1 MAGGN
6 LGDLW
11 FQLGVKDNTSK
22 SMNAILKSVQG
33 LDGMINKLNKRI
45 LDSDS
50 KGKGALKSGLSNALD
65 YLNLL
70 QKIGYKLKD
79 LESLK
84 SINSGI
90 DTRRIDEAKKSLREF
105 RDELIAL
112 QSGKTA
118 GGVDSAFMTAYSKKY
133 RNILTDIKEIERAFN
148 KENTLS
154 VSKNNAARLNR
165 ELENTKN
172 KLAEIYNLQSK
183 GFRSGVTTTPL
194 LSGANSLR
202 GVKKRMETMLGD
214 DKLLA
219 NESKVRSLLSDIAYA
234 YTKAVG
240 KVREYKAAVEE
251 SSSVS
256 SALGQQKIALSQ
268 IESILSNIDR
278 LKGKSLEVGTDTR
291 RLSAVRSEIERI
303 KASIEGFT
311 GKQLLNK
318 GFGESLNELKV
329 WRNKVNDI
337 LKDQSAANQ
346 RAKTIA
352 SDDARKLEST
362 ESRLRSLLEL
372 VSDVNKRI
380 RGLNESIK
388 QGGVVGADTS
398 KAERAMSRLIEM
410 RDKFNNADAG
420 NKKQVADLV
429 SEYKILKNEISN
441 AKSTQDKLNTSIER
455 INKNSSNR
463 LSAELE
469 IARQRIQS
477 VTKALNNLQE
487 KRFTSKML
495 GLDVSDAN
503 AKIES
508 LKRQL
513 RELEHIKEMLSSGN
527 VYGIGRIGSI
537 GNGREVQ
544 AANNIASTYE
554 KANREVQRGIELEQ
568 KRQQEIAKTAA
579 KVQSDLVRGFEAA
592 NRHASGLNSTVQDLK
607 SLFLQGGLVFGAQQ
621 FAMSIVTTG
630 GEMEKQHIALQSILG
645 DLQNANTMFAQTK
658 ELALNSPF
666 TFSELNRDVK
676 QLAAYGVEY
685 ENLYDTTKRLA
696 DMASGLG
703 VGFDRIALAFGQ
715 VQARGWLDGKEL
727 RQISYAGIP
736 LLGKLS
742 EMYSKREGRTV
753 TTSEIKKMISARE
766 VGFEDVKQ
774 VFWDMTNEGGQF
786 YNMQLTLSETLLG
799 RYNKLKDAW
808 EIMLSD
814 FASGNSLVGKFFK
827 TVIEGVTTLVQSMHT
842 LSLPIGT
849 IFAGYAL
856 KKAFA
861 GNVASGF
868 LSNKAN
874 LASNIQNK
882 VLQGEKLTQIEQRIL
897 VTKNQITGADLRAL
911 ANARALTME
920 KLNQLRLS
928 GKITAEQYNIY
939 RGIVL
944 RQTGEK
950 TVRMQM
956 MRTLVTM
963 RSMTMA
969 SVKSSFAS
977 SMKGLWSGFTTS
989 ALASFRIIGTGIKA
1003 LGATIW
1009 SAIGGL
1015 PGLVMTGLTFG
1026 IMYAVSEYQE
1036 LSRRIEQTQDELADK
1051 LKQIREFLSENSEAY
1066 SNAIS
1071 NGTQKEIDGL
1081 IETYKEKLKELAP
1094 YNYLNILMGSEERKD
1109 HKERLKY
1116 LDEEIKKL
1124 KEAQDVAK
1132 IQLNKRKTYSSLEDR
1147 IETFSNFYKV
1157 EDEGAYEKIKNGS
1170 DKKTARW
1177 DLASSIANQNTYNS
1191 ITKSLKEDIM
1201 KSFGDISKSEEA
1213 RLAAIQAMNSI
1224 FSTMG
1229 ISDDHANKIRASVLQ
1244 AFGIGGDDPWLKS
1257 EVSSKMRSMID
1268 EAFPEI
1274 GAKIRAS
1281 IPLNDAEKAKVKEL
1295 MDGAKQDLIYEYPT
1309 LESTLQNLL
1318 ASSRFEAVISLVF
1331 ATSEKFNDMTSE
1343 LIGRIPG
1350 NLNGPMMQDTYAK
1363 YRNFSIKWGKDNSWY
1378 IGRNI
1383 AKSDIDAA
1391 YNEYKSAIKSKSKDV
1406 NSKRDAWILVRDAAR
1421 NLLHYDYTGEDKK
1434 SNKLGRNGGHKE
1446 DEQLKRL
1453 KERISLYKKMY
1464 EEINKFKSLYG
1475 TGALAKLKQDGEF
1488 SSIFDNQK
1496 LFPISDY
1503 ENYEKSINELL
1514 KTIPANTKDRQAFV
1528 DDEHAGIQSKNRA
1541 LEQEA
1546 IRDGNKELSDRLNL
1560 LVEEYETYKKLYEVT
1575 GDKNGSMAVAFGGIV
1590 QYDSVK
1596 DALKAELEKT
1606 LPKANEVSGNKYT
1619 SEQVLGMS
1627 ETDFKKAY
1635 GEDSKGI
1642 SVIYNL
1648 YRQQSQKVKQ
1658 ETIDLLTNI
1667 IEKNATIAQQIEDEN
1682 RSYERQKQLIAE
1694 SNATPEVKERAKEG
1708 LKKTHNEN
1716 VAKLQ
1721 FEQFKQESD
1730 WVTIFDDLDGVST
1743 STIDTMITKIDEF
1756 SRTTGLSVESIKQL
1770 RDALEKLKAEQIE
1783 RNPLPF
1789 IFGGVRRGNAIGDY
1803 LAGKS
1808 GPQYM
1813 FGNGYV
1819 LTKEQ
1824 SKKMGLES
1832 GVSYTKDQLE
1842 TEQKKAYT
1850 DSSKAVSELANK
1862 MKALGTILDPV
1873 INLFKAMGEEDSI
1886 LGQITGAASGAFSS
1900 AASTAGAFDTLGKM
1914 KGFEF
1919 LQNAGPY
1926 AAAAS
1931 AALSIGSSL
1940 IKAFGAD
1947 YSEYNKAKAQYE
1959 NLASIWDSLISK
1971 KSEYMNIHWGTEA
1984 REASKEAQE
1993 MLKAEIEQ
2001 TRIIAQ
2007 KRLVSGT
2014 SAGSHSIGYRMWKG
2028 SYDYEGKNWRDV
2040 AGQISSKYGVQFNGM
2055 EDLLNMDADTLSK
2068 IKKEHIGL
2076 WSSMDSDFRNY
2087 LEKLIEYGEKADDM
2101 IEALT
2106 EKLTGN
2112 KFSDL
2117 VSSWGDAMSTM
2128 ANSSDNLVDHFEENL
2143 KKTILSSM
2151 IENIYGDKIKALIE
2165 KTKKYA
2171 ENGDKITDGN
2181 GSTVSEYTASEYADI
2196 KGSTDGLAKQIEATR
2211 EYLRKTYGWSDNSS
2225 SSSRNSVKSITEET
2239 GDLIASYLN
2248 SIRLD
2253 ASVLRDISNKYY
2265 SEMSEIAKSQ
2275 LTQLNMIAQYTQ
2287 RNAEAAEKIET
2298 TVYELNSNFN
2308 RVISGTKQVH
2318 VK

>member
-11 FQLGVKDNTSK
+11 FQLGVRDNTSK
-22 SMNAILKSVQG
+22 QLNAILKSVQN
-33 LDGMINKLNKRI
+33 LDGMINKLNKLI
-45 LDSDS
+45 VDSDT
-50 KGKGALKSGLSNALD
+50 KGKGAMKSGLSNALD

-79 LESLK
+79 LENLK
-84 SINSGI
+84 SINNGI
-90 DTRRIDEAKKSLREF
+90 DTRRIDDAKKSLREF

-133 RNILTDIKEIERAFN
+133 RNILTDIKEIEKAFN

-172 KLAEIYNLQSK
+172 KLAEIYNLQAK

-194 LSGANSLR
+194 LSGANTLR
-202 GVKKRMETMLGD
+202 GVKRRMETMLGD

-219 NESKVRSLLSDIAYA
+219 NESKVRALLSDIAYA
-234 YTKAVG
+234 YTKATG
-240 KVREYKAAVEE
+240 KVREYKMAAGET
-251 SSSVS
+251 SSISR
-256 SALGQQKIALSQ
+256 ALGQQKVALSQ

-278 LKGKSLEVGTDTR
+278 LRGKSLEVGTDTT

-303 KASIEGFT
+303 KASIEGLT

-318 GFGESLNELKV
+318 GFGESLNELAV
-329 WRNKVNDI
+329 WRNKVNNV
-337 LKDQSAANQ
+337 LKTQSEANQ
-346 RAKTIA
+346 RAKTTA
-352 SDDARKLEST
+352 SNEARNLEST

-372 VSDVNKRI
+372 ISDVNKRI
-380 RGLNESIK
+380 HGLNESIK
-388 QGGVVGADTS
+388 QGGVVGANTS
-398 KAERAMSRLIEM
+398 NAERAMSRLIEM

-441 AKSTQDKLNTSIER
+441 AKSAQDKLNTSIER
-455 INKNSSNR
+455 TNKNNSNR

-487 KRFTSKML
+487 KRFASKML

-527 VYGIGRIGSI
+527 VSGIGRIGNI

-544 AANNIASTYE
+544 AANNLASTYE

-827 TVIEGVTTLVQSMHT
+827 TVIEGVTTLVQSLHT

-897 VTKNQITGADLRAL
+897 ATKNQITGADLRAL

-939 RGIVL
+939 RGILL

-956 MRTLVTM
+956 LRTFATI
-963 RSMTMA
+963 RSMSMA
-969 SVKSSFAS
+969 SVFSSFTS
-977 SMKGLWSGFTTS
+977 SVKGLWSGFTTS

-1026 IMYAVSEYQE
+1026 IMYAVSEYQD

-1051 LKQIREFLSENSEAY
+1051 LKQIRDFLNENSEAY

-1147 IETFSNFYKV
+1147 VETFSNFYKV
-1157 EDEGAYEKIKNGS
+1157 EDEGAYEKIKNGA

-1177 DLASSIANQNTYNS
+1177 EDLASSVANQNTYNS

-1229 ISDDHANKIRASVLQ
+1229 VSDDHANKIRASVLQ
-1244 AFGIGGDDPWLKS
+1244 AFGIGDDDPWLKS

-1331 ATSEKFNDMTSE
+1331 ATSKKFNDVTSE
-1343 LIGRIPG
+1343 LIGRIPSVIDPKSSIG
-1350 NLNGPMMQDTYAK
+1350 AK
-1363 YRNFSIKWGKDNSWY
+1363 YRQRSEEYGKDNDWY
-1378 IGRNI
+1378 KANNLADQR
-1383 AKSDIDAA
+1383 ID
-1391 YNEYKSAIKSKSKDV
+1391 D
-1406 NSKRDAWILVRDAAR
+1406 AR
-1421 NLLHYDYTGEDKK
+1421 NAWRGAVKSHAPNVKDIYQNYLDEMTIASTLLYNNYKGADKK
-1434 SNKLGRNGGHKE
+1434 SNKPGKNGGNKE
-1446 DEQLKRL
+1446 DKQLKRL

-1658 ETIDLLTNI
+1658 ETLDLLTNI

-1708 LKKTHNEN
+1708 LKKTHNETLS
-1716 VAKLQ
+1716 KLQ
-1721 FEQFKQESD
+1721 FDQFKQESD
-1730 WVTIFDDLDGVST
+1730 WVTIFDDLDRVS
-1743 STIDTMITKIDEF
+1743 SATINTMIDNIDEF
-1756 SRTTGLSVESIKQL
+1756 SRTTGLSVEVVKQL
-1770 RDALEKLKAEQIE
+1770 RDALGKLNKENIE
-1783 RNPLPF
+1783 RNPLPY
-1789 IFGGVRRGNAIGDY
+1789 IFGAVKDGNAIGNY
-1803 LAGKS
+1803 LKGKL
-1808 GPQYM
+1808 GAQYM
-1813 FGNGYV
+1813 NGKKYV
-1819 LTKEQ
+1819 PTAEQ
-1824 SKKMGLES
+1824 AKNMGIKFSKDG
-1832 GVSYTKDQLE
+1832 YTKDELGDM
-1842 TEQKKAYT
+1842 QKGKYT

-1862 MKALGTILDPV
+1862 MQALGTVLDPV

-1886 LGQITGAASGAFSS
+1886 LGQIAGGASNAFSAAANVSGGLSALGLESLGPYGAA
-1900 AASTAGAFDTLGKM
+1900 AG
-1914 KGFEF
+1914 
-1919 LQNAGPY
+1919 
-1926 AAAAS
+1926 
-1931 AALSIGSSL
+1931 AALSIAGSVISG
-1940 IKAFGAD
+1940 FGAD

-1984 REASKEAQE
+1984 REASNEAQE

-2001 TRIIAQ
+2001 TKIIAI
-2007 KRLVSGT
+2007 KRLNAGA
-2014 SAGSHSIGYRMWKG
+2014 SAGSHSIKRRMWDG
-2028 SYDYEGKNWRDV
+2028 SYNYNGRTWSGV

-2076 WSSMDSDFRNY
+2076 WSSMDSDFRDY
-2087 LEKLIEYGEKADDM
+2087 LEKLIEYGEQADDM

-2143 KKTILSSM
+2143 KKTILNSM

-2196 KGSTDGLAKQIEATR
+2196 KGSTDDLAKQIEATR

-2253 ASVLRDISNKYY
+2253 VSVLRDISNKYY
-2265 SEMSEIAKSQ
+2265 SGMSEIAKSQ

-2308 RVISGTKQVH
+2308 RVINGSKQVH

>member
-6 LGDLW
+6 LGELW

-33 LDGMINKLNKRI
+33 LDGMINKLNKMI

-234 YTKAVG
+234 YTKAAG
-240 KVREYKAAVEE
+240 NVREYKAAVEE

-268 IESILSNIDR
+268 IESILSNIER
-278 LKGKSLEVGTDTR
+278 LKGKSLEVGTDTT

-868 LSNKAN
+868 LSNKAK
-874 LASNIQNK
+874 LASDIQNK
-882 VLQGEKLTQIEQRIL
+882 VLLGEKITQIEQRIL

-928 GKITAEQYNIY
+928 GKITAEQYKTY

-950 TVRMQM
+950 TLRMEM
-956 MRTLVTM
+956 MRILVTM

-977 SMKGLWSGFTTS
+977 SMKGLWSGFTTL
-989 ALASFRIIGTGIKA
+989 ALSSFRIIGTGIKE

-1015 PGLVMTGLTFG
+1015 PGLVMKGLTFG

-1157 EDEGAYEKIKNGS
+1157 EDEGAYEKIKNGA

-1177 DLASSIANQNTYNS
+1177 GLASSIANQNTYNS

-1201 KSFGDISKSEEA
+1201 KSFGDISKSEET

-1229 ISDDHANKIRASVLQ
+1229 VSDEHANKIRASVLQ
-1244 AFGIGGDDPWLKS
+1244 AFGIGDEDPWLKS

-1343 LIGRIPG
+1343 LVGRIPG
-1350 NLNGPMMQDTYAK
+1350 NLNGPMMKDIYAK
-1363 YRNFSIKWGKDNSWY
+1363 YRNFAKKWGKDNNWY
-1378 IGRNI
+1378 TGRNI
-1383 AKSDIDAA
+1383 AKSDIDDA

-1406 NSKRDAWILVRDAAR
+1406 KSKRDAWILVRDAAR
-1421 NLLHYDYTGEDKK
+1421 NLLYLDYTGEDKK
-1434 SNKLGRNGGHKE
+1434 SNKPGRNGGNKE

-1464 EEINKFKSLYG
+1464 EEIKKFKSIYG

-1546 IRDGNKELSDRLNL
+1546 IREGNKELSDRLNL

-1606 LPKANEVSGNKYT
+1606 LQKANEVSGNKYT

-1627 ETDFKKAY
+1627 ETEFKKAY

-1682 RSYERQKQLIAE
+1682 RSYERQKQLIEE
-1694 SNATPEVKERAKEG
+1694 SNATQEVKERAKDG

-1743 STIDTMITKIDEF
+1743 STIDNMITKIDEF

-1832 GVSYTKDQLE
+1832 GVSYTKEQLE
-1842 TEQKKAYT
+1842 TEQKKAYKQ
-1850 DSSKAVSELANK
+1850 SSDAIDKTAKK
-1862 MKALGTILDPV
+1862 MQALSNVLDPV
-1873 INLFKAMGEEDSI
+1873 VNLFKAIGEEDSI
-1886 LGQITGAASGAFSS
+1886 LGQITGGASNAFSAAANVSGGLS
-1900 AASTAGAFDTLGKM
+1900 ALGL
-1914 KGFEF
+1914 ES
-1919 LQNAGPY
+1919 LGPY
-1926 AAAAS
+1926 GAAAG
-1931 AALSIGSSL
+1931 AALSIAGSVISG
-1940 IKAFGAD
+1940 FGAD

-1971 KSEYMNIHWGTEA
+1971 KTEYMNIHWGTEA
-1984 REASKEAQE
+1984 TEASKEAQK

-2007 KRLVSGT
+2007 KRLASGT

-2028 SYDYEGKNWRDV
+2028 SYGYEGKNWRDV

-2076 WSSMDSDFRNY
+2076 WSSMDSDFRDY

-2101 IEALT
+2101 IESLT

-2128 ANSSDNLVDHFEENL
+2128 ANSSDNLVDHFGENL
-2143 KKTILSSM
+2143 KKTILNSM
-2151 IENIYGDKIKALIE
+2151 IENIYGDKIKALLK
-2165 KTKKYA
+2165 KTQSYA
-2171 ENGDKITDGN
+2171 ENNDKIKDSNGN
-2181 GSTVSEYTASEYADI
+2181 VISEYTASEYADI
-2196 KGSTDGLAKQIEATR
+2196 KGSTDDLAKQIEATR
-2211 EYLRKTYGWSDNSS
+2211 EYLRKTYGWSDSSS

-2253 ASVLRDISNKYY
+2253 VSVLRDISNKYY
-2265 SEMSEIAKSQ
+2265 SGMSEIAKSQ

-2298 TVYELNSNFN
+2298 TVYEMNSNFN

>member
-11 FQLGVKDNTSK
+11 FQLGVRDNTSK
-22 SMNAILKSVQG
+22 QLNAILKSVQN
-33 LDGMINKLNKRI
+33 LDGMINKLNKLI
-45 LDSDS
+45 VDSDT
-50 KGKGALKSGLSNALD
+50 KGKGAMKSGLSNALD

-79 LESLK
+79 LENLK
-84 SINSGI
+84 SINNGI
-90 DTRRIDEAKKSLREF
+90 DTRRIDDAKKSLREF

-133 RNILTDIKEIERAFN
+133 RNILTDIKEIEKAFN

-172 KLAEIYNLQSK
+172 KLAEIYNLQAK

-194 LSGANSLR
+194 LSGANTLR
-202 GVKKRMETMLGD
+202 GVKRRMETMLGD

-219 NESKVRSLLSDIAYA
+219 NESKVRALLSDIAYA
-234 YTKAVG
+234 YTKATG
-240 KVREYKAAVEE
+240 KVREYKMAAGET
-251 SSSVS
+251 SSISR
-256 SALGQQKIALSQ
+256 ALGQQKVALSQ

-278 LKGKSLEVGTDTR
+278 LRGKSLEVGTDTT

-318 GFGESLNELKV
+318 GFGESLNELAV
-329 WRNKVNDI
+329 WRNKVNNV
-337 LKDQSAANQ
+337 LKTQSEANQ
-346 RAKTIA
+346 RAKTTA
-352 SDDARKLEST
+352 SNEARNLEST

-372 VSDVNKRI
+372 ISDVNKRI
-380 RGLNESIK
+380 HGLNESIK

-441 AKSTQDKLNTSIER
+441 AKSAQDKLNTSIER
-455 INKNSSNR
+455 TNKNNSNR

-487 KRFTSKML
+487 KRFASKML

-527 VYGIGRIGSI
+527 VSGIGRIGSI

-544 AANNIASTYE
+544 AANNLASTYE

-1026 IMYAVSEYQE
+1026 IMYAVSEYQD

-1051 LKQIREFLSENSEAY
+1051 LKQIREFLNENSEAY

-1157 EDEGAYEKIKNGS
+1157 EDEGAYEKIKNGA

-1229 ISDDHANKIRASVLQ
+1229 VSDDHANKIRASVLQ

-1331 ATSEKFNDMTSE
+1331 ATSKKFNDMTSE
-1343 LIGRIPG
+1343 LIGRIPSMIDPKSSIG
-1350 NLNGPMMQDTYAK
+1350 AK
-1363 YRNFSIKWGKDNSWY
+1363 YRQRAEEYGKDNDWY
-1378 IGRNI
+1378 KANNLADQR
-1383 AKSDIDAA
+1383 ID
-1391 YNEYKSAIKSKSKDV
+1391 D
-1406 NSKRDAWILVRDAAR
+1406 AR
-1421 NLLHYDYTGEDKK
+1421 NAWRGAVKSHAPNVKDIYQNYLDEMTIASTLLYNNYKGADKK
-1434 SNKLGRNGGHKE
+1434 SNKPGKNGGHKE

-1596 DALKAELEKT
+1596 DALKAELEKI
-1606 LPKANEVSGNKYT
+1606 LPQANEVSGNKYT

-1743 STIDTMITKIDEF
+1743 STIDNMITKIDEF

-1770 RDALEKLKAEQIE
+1770 RDTLEKLKAEQIE

-1808 GPQYM
+1808 GPQYRN
-1813 FGNGYV
+1813 GNKYV
-1819 LTKEQ
+1819 LTEEQ
-1824 SKKMGLES
+1824 SKKMGLKS
-1832 GVSYTKDQLE
+1832 GGSYTKDQLD

-1931 AALSIGSSL
+1931 AALSIAGSVISG
-1940 IKAFGAD
+1940 FGAD

-1959 NLASIWDSLISK
+1959 NLVSIWDSLISK

-2028 SYDYEGKNWRDV
+2028 SYDYKGKNWRDV

-2076 WSSMDSDFRNY
+2076 WSSMDSDFRDY

-2143 KKTILSSM
+2143 KKTILNSM

-2181 GSTVSEYTASEYADI
+2181 GSTFSEYTASEYADI
-2196 KGSTDGLAKQIEATR
+2196 KGSTDDLAKQIEATR

-2253 ASVLRDISNKYY
+2253 VSVLRDISDKYY
-2265 SEMSEIAKSQ
+2265 SGMSEIAKSQ

-2308 RVISGTKQVH
+2308 RVINGTKQVH
-2318 VK
+2318 VE

>member
-11 FQLGVKDNTSK
+11 FQLGVRDNTSK
-22 SMNAILKSVQG
+22 QLNAILKSVQN
-33 LDGMINKLNKRI
+33 LDGMINKLNKLI
-45 LDSDS
+45 VDSDT
-50 KGKGALKSGLSNALD
+50 KGKGAMKSGLSNALD

-79 LESLK
+79 LENLK
-84 SINSGI
+84 SINNGI
-90 DTRRIDEAKKSLREF
+90 DTRRIDDAKKSLREF

-133 RNILTDIKEIERAFN
+133 RNILTDIKEIEKAFN

-172 KLAEIYNLQSK
+172 KLAEIYNLQAK

-194 LSGANSLR
+194 LSGANTLR
-202 GVKKRMETMLGD
+202 GVKRRMETVLGD

-219 NESKVRSLLSDIAYA
+219 NESKVRALLSDIAYA
-234 YTKAVG
+234 YTKATG
-240 KVREYKAAVEE
+240 KVREYKMAAGET
-251 SSSVS
+251 SSISR
-256 SALGQQKIALSQ
+256 ALGQQKVALSQ

-278 LKGKSLEVGTDTR
+278 LRGKSLEVGTDTT

-318 GFGESLNELKV
+318 GFGESLNELAV
-329 WRNKVNDI
+329 WRNKVNNV
-337 LKDQSAANQ
+337 LKTQSEANQ
-346 RAKTIA
+346 RAKTTA
-352 SDDARKLEST
+352 SNEARNLEST

-372 VSDVNKRI
+372 ISDVNKRI
-380 RGLNESIK
+380 HGLNESIK
-388 QGGVVGADTS
+388 QGGVVGANTS
-398 KAERAMSRLIEM
+398 NAERAMSRLIEM

-441 AKSTQDKLNTSIER
+441 AKSAQDKLNTSIER
-455 INKNSSNR
+455 TNKNNSNR

-508 LKRQL
+508 LKRRL

-527 VYGIGRIGSI
+527 VSGIGRIGSI

-544 AANNIASTYE
+544 AANNIASIYE

-827 TVIEGVTTLVQSMHT
+827 TVIEGVTTLVQSLHT

-956 MRTLVTM
+956 LRTFATI
-963 RSMTMA
+963 RSMSLA
-969 SVKSSFAS
+969 SVFSSFTS
-977 SMKGLWSGFTTS
+977 SVKGLWSGFTTS

-1026 IMYAVSEYQE
+1026 IMYAVSEYQD

-1051 LKQIREFLSENSEAY
+1051 LKQIRDFLNENSEAY

-1147 IETFSNFYKV
+1147 VETFSNFYKV
-1157 EDEGAYEKIKNGS
+1157 EDEGAYEKIKNGA

-1177 DLASSIANQNTYNS
+1177 DLASSVANQNTYNS

-1229 ISDDHANKIRASVLQ
+1229 VSDDHANKIRASVLQ
-1244 AFGIGGDDPWLKS
+1244 AFGIGDDDPWLKS

-1318 ASSRFEAVISLVF
+1318 TSSRFEAVIGLVF

-1343 LIGRIPG
+1343 LVGRIPG
-1350 NLNGPMMQDTYAK
+1350 NLNGPMMQDTSAK
-1363 YRNFSIKWGKDNSWY
+1363 YRNFAKKWGKDNSWY
-1378 IGRNI
+1378 TGRNI

-1421 NLLHYDYTGEDKK
+1421 NLLYYDYTGEDKK

-1503 ENYEKSINELL
+1503 EDYEKSINELL

-1658 ETIDLLTNI
+1658 ETLDLLTNI

-1708 LKKTHNEN
+1708 LKKTHNETLS
-1716 VAKLQ
+1716 KLQ

-1743 STIDTMITKIDEF
+1743 STIDNMITKIDEF

-1770 RDALEKLKAEQIE
+1770 RDALEKLKAEQIN
-1783 RNPLPF
+1783 RNPIPF
-1789 IFGGVRRGNAIGDY
+1789 IFGGVHRGNAIGNF

-1808 GPQYM
+1808 GPQYR
-1813 FGNGYV
+1813 FGNKYV
-1819 LTKEQ
+1819 LTEEQ
-1824 SKKMGLES
+1824 SKKMGLKS
-1832 GVSYTKDQLE
+1832 GGSYTKNQLE
-1842 TEQKKAYT
+1842 TEQKKAYKQ
-1850 DSSKAVSELANK
+1850 SSDAIDKTAQK
-1862 MKALGTILDPV
+1862 MQALSSVLDPV
-1873 INLFKAMGEEDSI
+1873 VNLFKAMGEEDSI
-1886 LGQITGAASGAFSS
+1886 LGQIAGGASNAFSAAANVSGGLSALGLESLGPYGAA
-1900 AASTAGAFDTLGKM
+1900 AG
-1914 KGFEF
+1914 
-1919 LQNAGPY
+1919 
-1926 AAAAS
+1926 
-1931 AALSIGSSL
+1931 AALSIAGSVISG
-1940 IKAFGAD
+1940 FGAD

-2001 TRIIAQ
+2001 TKIIAI
-2007 KRLVSGT
+2007 KRLNAGA
-2014 SAGSHSIGYRMWKG
+2014 SAGSHSIKRRMWDG
-2028 SYDYEGKNWRDV
+2028 SYNYNGRTWSGV

-2076 WSSMDSDFRNY
+2076 WSSMDSDFRDY
-2087 LEKLIEYGEKADDM
+2087 LEKLIEYGEQADDM

-2143 KKTILSSM
+2143 KKTILNSM
-2151 IENIYGDKIKALIE
+2151 IEDLYGDQIKAI
-2165 KTKKYA
+2165 
-2171 ENGDKITDGN
+2171 
-2181 GSTVSEYTASEYADI
+2181 
-2196 KGSTDGLAKQIEATR
+2196 LAKAKKFGDSKESEDWYVDGKYMGPYTPQENAEIKSDVENVAKQVEATR
-2211 EYLRKTYGWSDNSS
+2211 DFFKKEYGWSDNSS

-2253 ASVLRDISNKYY
+2253 VSVLRDISNKYY
-2265 SEMSEIAKSQ
+2265 SGMSEIAKSQ

-2308 RVISGTKQVH
+2308 RVINGTKQVH

>member
-33 LDGMINKLNKRI
+33 LDGMINKLNKMI

-50 KGKGALKSGLSNALD
+50 KSKGAFKSGLSNALD

-234 YTKAVG
+234 YTKAAG

-278 LKGKSLEVGTDTR
+278 LKGKSLEVGTDTT

-455 INKNSSNR
+455 INKNNSNR

-592 NRHASGLNSTVQDLK
+592 NRHAGGLNSTVQDLK

-827 TVIEGVTTLVQSMHT
+827 TAIEGVTTLVQSIHT

-874 LASNIQNK
+874 LAKDIQK
-882 VLQGEKLTQIEQRIL
+882 RVMLGEQISSIEGRIL
-897 VTKNQITGADLRAL
+897 ATKNRITSTDLRQAVISGQL
-911 ANARALTME
+911 TKAELNRLMVSGQISAKQYEIYRAL
-920 KLNQLRLS
+920 LLQQ
-928 GKITAEQYNIY
+928 TATNGVFSRWAVFRRY
-939 RGIVL
+939 L
-944 RQTGEK
+944 
-950 TVRMQM
+950 QM
-956 MRTLVTM
+956 NGV
-963 RSMTMA
+963 
-969 SVKSSFAS
+969 F
-977 SMKGLWSGFTTS
+977 GFLKNMWANFGTS
-989 ALASFRIIGTGIKA
+989 ALASFRLVGTGIKA

-1051 LKQIREFLSENSEAY
+1051 LKQIREFLSDNSEAY

-1109 HKERLKY
+1109 LKERLKY

-1157 EDEGAYEKIKNGS
+1157 EDESAYEKIKNGA

-1201 KSFGDISKSEEA
+1201 KSFGDISKSEET

-1229 ISDDHANKIRASVLQ
+1229 VSDEHANKIRASVLQ
-1244 AFGIGGDDPWLKS
+1244 AFGIGDDDPWLKS

-1331 ATSEKFNDMTSE
+1331 ATSEKFNDLTSE
-1343 LIGRIPG
+1343 LVGRIPSY
-1350 NLNGPMMQDTYAK
+1350 LSPERAKTYRGFAK
-1363 YRNFSIKWGKDNSWY
+1363 KWGKDNSWY
-1378 IGRNI
+1378 TGRNI
-1383 AKSDIDAA
+1383 AKSDIDDA
-1391 YNEYKSAIKSKSKDV
+1391 YNDYKSAIKSKSKDV
-1406 NSKRDAWILVRDAAR
+1406 KSKRDAWILVRDAAR
-1421 NLLHYDYTGEDKK
+1421 NLLYYDYTGEDKK
-1434 SNKLGRNGGHKE
+1434 SNKPKKDWNKE

-1514 KTIPANTKDRQAFV
+1514 NTIPANTKDRQAFV

-1606 LPKANEVSGNKYT
+1606 LPNANEVSGNKYT

-1627 ETDFKKAY
+1627 ETEFKKAY
-1635 GEDSKGI
+1635 GEESKGI

-1682 RSYERQKQLIAE
+1682 RSYERQKQLIEE
-1694 SNATPEVKERAKEG
+1694 SNATTEVKERAKEG

-1743 STIDTMITKIDEF
+1743 STIDNMITKIDEF

-1770 RDALEKLKAEQIE
+1770 RDALENLKAEQIE
-1783 RNPLPF
+1783 RNPLPY

-1832 GVSYTKDQLE
+1832 GVSYTKNQLE

-1850 DSSKAVSELANK
+1850 ESSKAVSELANK
-1862 MKALGTILDPV
+1862 MQALSTILDPV

-1886 LGQITGAASGAFSS
+1886 LGQITGAASGALSS

-1931 AALSIGSSL
+1931 AALSIGGSL

-1971 KSEYMNIHWGTEA
+1971 KTEYMNIHWGTEVT
-1984 REASKEAQE
+1984 EASKEAQE

-2007 KRLVSGT
+2007 KRLASGT

-2028 SYDYEGKNWRDV
+2028 SYGYEGKNWRDV

-2076 WSSMDSDFRNY
+2076 WSSMDSDFRDY

-2101 IEALT
+2101 IESLT

-2143 KKTILSSM
+2143 KKTILNSM
-2151 IENIYGDKIKALIE
+2151 IENIYGDKIKALLK
-2165 KTKKYA
+2165 KTQSYA
-2171 ENGDKITDGN
+2171 ENNDKIKDSNGN
-2181 GSTVSEYTASEYADI
+2181 VVSEYTASEYADI
-2196 KGSTDGLAKQIEATR
+2196 KGSTDDLAKQIEATR
-2211 EYLRKTYGWSDNSS
+2211 EYLRKTYGWSDSTS

-2253 ASVLRDISNKYY
+2253 VSVLRDISNKYY
-2265 SEMSEIAKSQ
+2265 SGMSDIAKSQ

-2308 RVISGTKQVH
+2308 RVINGTKQVH

>member
-11 FQLGVKDNTSK
+11 FQLGVRDNTSK
-22 SMNAILKSVQG
+22 QLNAILKSVQN
-33 LDGMINKLNKRI
+33 LDGMINKLNKLI
-45 LDSDS
+45 VDSDT
-50 KGKGALKSGLSNALD
+50 KGKGAMKSGLSNALD

-79 LESLK
+79 LENLK
-84 SINSGI
+84 SINNGI
-90 DTRRIDEAKKSLREF
+90 DTRRIDDAKKSLREF

-133 RNILTDIKEIERAFN
+133 RNILTDIKEIEKAFN

-172 KLAEIYNLQSK
+172 KLAEIYNLQAK

-194 LSGANSLR
+194 LSGANTLR
-202 GVKKRMETMLGD
+202 GVKRRMETILGD

-219 NESKVRSLLSDIAYA
+219 NESKVRALLSDIAYA
-234 YTKAVG
+234 YTKATG
-240 KVREYKAAVEE
+240 KVREYKMAAGET
-251 SSSVS
+251 SSISR
-256 SALGQQKIALSQ
+256 ALGQQKVALSQ

-278 LKGKSLEVGTDTR
+278 LRGKSLEVGTDTT

-318 GFGESLNELKV
+318 GFGESLNELAV
-329 WRNKVNDI
+329 WRNKVNNV
-337 LKDQSAANQ
+337 LKTQSEANQ
-346 RAKTIA
+346 RAKTTA
-352 SDDARKLEST
+352 SNEARNLEST
-362 ESRLRSLLEL
+362 KSRLRSLLEL
-372 VSDVNKRI
+372 ISDVNKRI
-380 RGLNESIK
+380 HGLNESIK
-388 QGGVVGADTS
+388 QGGVVGADAS

-441 AKSTQDKLNTSIER
+441 AKSAQDKLNTSIER
-455 INKNSSNR
+455 TNKNNSNR

-487 KRFTSKML
+487 KRFASKML

-527 VYGIGRIGSI
+527 VSGIGRIGSI

-544 AANNIASTYE
+544 AANNLASTYE

-579 KVQSDLVRGFEAA
+579 KVQSDLIRGFEAA

-827 TVIEGVTTLVQSMHT
+827 TVIEGVTTLVQSLHT

-956 MRTLVTM
+956 LRTFATI
-963 RSMTMA
+963 RSMSLA
-969 SVKSSFAS
+969 SVFSSFTS
-977 SMKGLWSGFTTS
+977 SVKGLWSGFTTS

-1026 IMYAVSEYQE
+1026 IMYAVSEYQD

-1051 LKQIREFLSENSEAY
+1051 LKQIRDFLNENSEAY

-1147 IETFSNFYKV
+1147 VETFSNFYKV
-1157 EDEGAYEKIKNGS
+1157 EDEGAYEKIKNGA

-1177 DLASSIANQNTYNS
+1177 DLASSVANQNTYNS

-1229 ISDDHANKIRASVLQ
+1229 VSDDHANKIRASVLQ
-1244 AFGIGGDDPWLKS
+1244 AFGIGDDDPWLKS

-1350 NLNGPMMQDTYAK
+1350 NLNGPMMKDTSAK
-1363 YRNFSIKWGKDNSWY
+1363 YRNFAKKWGKDNSWY
-1378 IGRNI
+1378 TGRNI

-1421 NLLHYDYTGEDKK
+1421 NLLYYDYTGEGKK

-1658 ETIDLLTNI
+1658 ETLDLLTNI

-1708 LKKTHNEN
+1708 LKKTHNETLS
-1716 VAKLQ
+1716 KLQ

-1743 STIDTMITKIDEF
+1743 STIDNMITKIDEF

-1770 RDALEKLKAEQIE
+1770 RDALEKLKAEQIN
-1783 RNPLPF
+1783 RNPLPS
-1789 IFGGVRRGNAIGDY
+1789 IFGGVRRGNAIGEI
-1803 LAGKS
+1803 LKNNRKIGAS
-1808 GPQYM
+1808 GI
-1813 FGNGYV
+1813 NISD
-1819 LTKEQ
+1819 TQ
-1824 SKKMGLES
+1824 SKKTGLIS
-1832 GVSYTKDQLE
+1832 GKWYSNEDLE
-1842 TEQKKAYT
+1842 NGKKGAYN
-1850 DSSKAVSELANK
+1850 DSSKAITSLSGK
-1862 MKALGTILDPV
+1862 MQALSNIMDPV
-1873 INLFKAMGEEDSI
+1873 INLFEALGEQNSI
-1886 LGQITGAASGAFSS
+1886 LGQIAGGASNAFSAAANVSGGLS
-1900 AASTAGAFDTLGKM
+1900 ALGL
-1914 KGFEF
+1914 GS
-1919 LQNAGPY
+1919 AGPY
-1926 AAAAS
+1926 GAAAA
-1931 AALSIGSSL
+1931 AALSVGSSL

-1971 KSEYMNIHWGTEA
+1971 KSEYMNIHWGAEA

-2001 TRIIAQ
+2001 TKIIAI
-2007 KRLVSGT
+2007 KRLNAGA
-2014 SAGSHSIGYRMWKG
+2014 SAGSHSIKRRMWDG
-2028 SYDYEGKNWRDV
+2028 SYNYNGRTWSGV

-2076 WSSMDSDFRNY
+2076 WSSMDSDFRDY
-2087 LEKLIEYGEKADDM
+2087 LEKLIEYGEQADDM

-2143 KKTILSSM
+2143 KKTILNSM

-2196 KGSTDGLAKQIEATR
+2196 KGSTDDLAKQIEATR

-2253 ASVLRDISNKYY
+2253 VSVLRDISNKYY
-2265 SEMSEIAKSQ
+2265 SGMSEIAKSQ

-2308 RVISGTKQVH
+2308 RVINGTKQVH

>member
-33 LDGMINKLNKRI
+33 LDGMINKLNKMI

-50 KGKGALKSGLSNALD
+50 KSKGAFKSGLSNALD

-234 YTKAVG
+234 YTKAAG

-278 LKGKSLEVGTDTR
+278 LKGKSLEVGTDTT

-303 KASIEGFT
+303 KDSIEGFT

-388 QGGVVGADTS
+388 QGGIVGADTS

-592 NRHASGLNSTVQDLK
+592 NRHAGGLNSTVQDLK

-827 TVIEGVTTLVQSMHT
+827 TFIEGVTTLVQSMHT

-868 LSNKAN
+868 LSNKAK
-874 LASNIQNK
+874 LASDIQNK

-928 GKITAEQYNIY
+928 GKITAEQYKTY

-950 TVRMQM
+950 TLRMEM

-963 RSMTMA
+963 RSMTME

-977 SMKGLWSGFTTS
+977 SVKGLWSGFTTS

-1026 IMYAVSEYQE
+1026 IMYAVSEYQD

-1071 NGTQKEIDGL
+1071 NGSQKEIDGL

-1157 EDEGAYEKIKNGS
+1157 EDEGAYEKIKNGA

-1201 KSFGDISKSEEA
+1201 KSFGDISKSEET

-1229 ISDDHANKIRASVLQ
+1229 VSDDHANKIRASVLQ
-1244 AFGIGGDDPWLKS
+1244 AFGIGDEDPWLKS

-1331 ATSEKFNDMTSE
+1331 ETSEKFNDLTSE
-1343 LIGRIPG
+1343 LVGRIPSY
-1350 NLNGPMMQDTYAK
+1350 LSPERAKTYRGFAK
-1363 YRNFSIKWGKDNSWY
+1363 KWGKDNSWY
-1378 IGRNI
+1378 TGRNI
-1383 AKSDIDAA
+1383 AKSDIDNA

-1406 NSKRDAWILVRDAAR
+1406 KSKRDAWILVRDAAR
-1421 NLLHYDYTGEDKK
+1421 NLLYYDYTGEDKK
-1434 SNKLGRNGGHKE
+1434 SNKPKKDGNKE

-1514 KTIPANTKDRQAFV
+1514 KTIPDNTKDRQAFV

-1596 DALKAELEKT
+1596 DALKEELEKT
-1606 LPKANEVSGNKYT
+1606 LPNANEVSGNKYT

-1627 ETDFKKAY
+1627 ETEFKKAY

-1682 RSYERQKQLIAE
+1682 RSYERQKQLIEE
-1694 SNATPEVKERAKEG
+1694 SNATAEVKERAKEG

-1743 STIDTMITKIDEF
+1743 STIDNMITKIDEF

-1783 RNPLPF
+1783 RNPLPY

-1813 FGNGYV
+1813 FGNRYV

-1824 SKKMGLES
+1824 YKKMGLKS
-1832 GVSYTKDQLE
+1832 GGSYTKDQLE
-1842 TEQKKAYT
+1842 TEQKKAYKQ
-1850 DSSKAVSELANK
+1850 SSDAIDKTAQK
-1862 MKALGTILDPV
+1862 MQALSNVLDPV
-1873 INLFKAMGEEDSI
+1873 VNLFKAMGEEDSI
-1886 LGQITGAASGAFSS
+1886 LGQITGGASNAFSAAANVSGGLS
-1900 AASTAGAFDTLGKM
+1900 ALGL
-1914 KGFEF
+1914 ES
-1919 LQNAGPY
+1919 LGPY
-1926 AAAAS
+1926 GAAAG
-1931 AALSIGSSL
+1931 AALSIAGSVISG
-1940 IKAFGAD
+1940 FGAD

-1971 KSEYMNIHWGTEA
+1971 KTEYMNIHWGTEA
-1984 REASKEAQE
+1984 TEASKEAQE

-2076 WSSMDSDFRNY
+2076 WSSMDSDFRDY
-2087 LEKLIEYGEKADDM
+2087 LEKLIEYGEKADDI
-2101 IEALT
+2101 IESLT

-2117 VSSWGDAMSTM
+2117 VSSWGDAMSAM
-2128 ANSSDNLVDHFEENL
+2128 ANSSDNLVDHFDENL
-2143 KKTILSSM
+2143 KKTILNSM
-2151 IENIYGDKIKALIE
+2151 IENIYGDKIKALLK
-2165 KTKKYA
+2165 KTQSYA
-2171 ENGDKITDGN
+2171 ENNDKIKDSNGN
-2181 GSTVSEYTASEYADI
+2181 VISEYTASEYADI
-2196 KGSTDGLAKQIEATR
+2196 KGSTDDLAKQIEATR
-2211 EYLRKTYGWSDNSS
+2211 EYLRKTYGWSDSSS

-2253 ASVLRDISNKYY
+2253 VSVLRDISNKYY
-2265 SEMSEIAKSQ
+2265 SGMSEIAKSQ